1 MSGFIPEEKIE
12 EIRIASDIYE
22 VISGYMALSKTGKNY
37 KGLCPFHQEKT
48 PSFVVSTEKQMFHCF
63 GCGLGGN
70 VFSFLMKHEN
80 ISFPESVLFLA
91 RRYGIQIKVP
101 HGIEGEKFVE
111 KKELLY
117 KVNDLAYKFFKRAL
131 RETPEGKKALE
142 YLKKR
147 DISDDLVE
155 NFGIGYTLP
164 DWDLLVKYLE
174 KNRFSK
180 EVLVESGLAI
190 LRENK
195 SGLYDRFRSRII
207 FPIFDTRGRIMGFG
221 GRNLDKSLP
230 KYINSPETLIY
241 KKGENLY
248 GLHIAREKIK
258 SEGYCIITEG
268 YIDVI
273 TAHKFGFVN
282 CVASLGT
289 ALTEKQLR
297 IIKGLTEKII
307 FVYDSDK
314 AGINAVI
321 RAWEG
326 VLKTGLSGKVV
337 VLPEGEDPDS
347 FLRSKG
353 GEAFNSLVK
362 NSRDIGEYVIDRS
375 IEGYNLNTIS
385 DRSQALTKVIN
396 ILEPVLC
403 LIKFADYS
411 SYMVSKLGIKDEL
424 LYDAIKY
431 DKKKDI
437 TSIPF
442 KEEALKSKLDSLET
456 HLVQL
461 MLVSK
466 EMAVKILDNISPDD
480 FEEPL
485 FKKIVSEIA
494 SLRKGKEDFEP
505 NMVLN
510 RLNDEKTT
518 GLISTVLLNDEY
530 LEDIEKAGS
539 DCIKG
544 MQKRRIQKMLSIIEN
559 ELKSAQMKGNEN
571 ILNELLEKK
580 YKLYASLKD
589 TKILE
594 N

>member
-195 SGLYDRFRSRII
+195 SGIYDRFRSRII

>member
-22 VISGYMALSKTGKNY
+22 VISGYMALNKTGKNY

-117 KVNDLAYKFFKRAL
+117 KVNDLACKFFKRAL

-142 YLKKR
+142 YLKNR
-147 DISDDLVE
+147 DICDDLVE
-155 NFGIGYTLP
+155 NFGIGYTLQN
-164 DWDLLVKYLE
+164 WDLLVKYLE

-195 SGLYDRFRSRII
+195 SGIYDRFRSRII

-353 GEAFNSLVK
+353 GEAFNSLIK

-466 EMAVKILDNISPDD
+466 EMAVKILDNIGPDD

>member
-180 EVLVESGLAI
+180 EGLVESGLAI